1 MKYLMTLAVVAALA
15 SACTVRTERTV
26 VEKPVPT
33 APATAVVYT
42 EPAPATTVYVPTR

>member
-1 MKYLMTLAVVAALA
+1 MKYVMTLALAALLA

-33 APATAVVYT
+33 PTAVVYPDT
-42 EPAPATTVYVPTR
+42 PPPTTVVVPAR

>member
-1 MKYLMTLAVVAALA
+1 MKYVMPLAVVVALA

-33 APATAVVYT
+33 APAAAVVYT
-42 EPAPATTVYVPTR
+42 DPAPATVYVPTR

>member
-1 MKYLMTLAVVAALA
+1 MKYVVTLAVVAALA

-33 APATAVVYT
+33 APAAVVYT
-42 EPAPATTVYVPTR
+42 EPAPPTTVYVPAR

>member
-1 MKYLMTLAVVAALA
+1 MKYVLTLAVAALLA

-33 APATAVVYT
+33 SATVVYPDT
-42 EPAPATTVYVPTR
+42 PPATTVYVPAR